1 MSDKDKVISTDLI
14 EGDKVLID
22 EKSKIKDKKN
32 EEKLPFI
39 TNVYNGVDFG
49 YLERKNNQ
57 SNLYTQP
64 SKEEF
69 NLKKYNGKYFYL
81 IGIFIPSDSKTD
93 SILLKATLDS
103 IDKNLDSLKNIGI
116 NSKDILILLFFENIK
131 TANLF
136 KNEDFDLNFKK
147 QDYIYIECNAKYD
160 DMKNNYDTIAFTKN
174 GISNITEN
182 IKAFYNDIIQDIKK
196 KDGFV
201 YTTVLKYGIIFSQDA
216 LLKCFSCLNDNYNKG
231 SIVVPSIETKP
242 KGLYSNIQQYENVH
256 FNLYDLSYYDMASS
270 VPINSYFNVMKINS
284 PLLTE
289 IQKFYKEKIK
299 DNCSIYYHDYCMSI
313 YLKKLVYDINYLT
326 FVTGYFYE
334 TDIDYPYYLNNYVQK
349 YSGYYANF
357 FNLLDSFKTF
367 GNCDLLKKIILFFQI
382 IGMILLFFFPSLST
396 MVVYT
401 IFYECFN
408 IADGRTATFFSIIY
422 FFFLIFAG
430 VTYKRRDSKSIL
442 NMKLISS
449 FFFIFFEIYY
459 LFIIICSIFAMNNIK
474 KNKNNNRYKFS
485 NTAISLLIILNFTF
499 GILPMI
505 FLIEKII
512 PNIVNMLLYLIFG
525 APSSNSV
532 FLMAFLFNSTDH
544 SGGNKI
550 EEQNGFMIII
560 FFIFNLFF
568 EGLIFFNTDRT
579 QRVKAVLILSIT
591 FTIYNFFKQLGIIL
605 RIFTVGNKL
614 QNIIQNK
621 NNLIDISKKIK
632 DLKVKELNINDIKNN
647 SHSNE
652 GIDKIVND
660 LENEYNI
667 IEENKGN
674 GNRNENE
681 GINNFEEVK
690 NEGSIQND
698 NKINDN
704 DNNNNYDDNFDDD

>member
-1 MSDKDKVISTDLI
+1 
-14 EGDKVLID
+14 
-22 EKSKIKDKKN
+22 
-32 EEKLPFI
+32 
-39 TNVYNGVDFG
+39 
-49 YLERKNNQ
+49 
-57 SNLYTQP
+57 
-64 SKEEF
+64 
-69 NLKKYNGKYFYL
+69 
-81 IGIFIPSDSKTD
+81 
-93 SILLKATLDS
+93 
-103 IDKNLDSLKNIGI
+103 
-116 NSKDILILLFFENIK
+116 
-131 TANLF
+131 
-136 KNEDFDLNFKK
+136 
-147 QDYIYIECNAKYD
+147 
-160 DMKNNYDTIAFTKN
+160 
-174 GISNITEN
+174 
-182 IKAFYNDIIQDIKK
+182 
-196 KDGFV
+196 
-201 YTTVLKYGIIFSQDA
+201 
-216 LLKCFSCLNDNYNKG
+216 
-231 SIVVPSIETKP
+231 
-242 KGLYSNIQQYENVH
+242 
-256 FNLYDLSYYDMASS
+256 
-270 VPINSYFNVMKINS
+270 
-284 PLLTE
+284 
-289 IQKFYKEKIK
+289 
-299 DNCSIYYHDYCMSI
+299 
-313 YLKKLVYDINYLT
+313 
-326 FVTGYFYE
+326 
-334 TDIDYPYYLNNYVQK
+334 
-349 YSGYYANF
+349 
-357 FNLLDSFKTF
+357 
-367 GNCDLLKKIILFFQI
+367 
-382 IGMILLFFFPSLST
+382 
-396 MVVYT
+396 
-401 IFYECFN
+401 
-408 IADGRTATFFSIIY
+408 
-422 FFFLIFAG
+422 
-430 VTYKRRDSKSIL
+430 
-442 NMKLISS
+442 
-449 FFFIFFEIYY
+449 
-459 LFIIICSIFAMNNIK
+459 MNNVK
-474 KNKNNNRYKFS
+474 KNKNNDRYKFS

>member
-1 MSDKDKVISTDLI
+1 M
-14 EGDKVLID
+14 
-22 EKSKIKDKKN
+22 
-32 EEKLPFI
+32 
-39 TNVYNGVDFG
+39 
-49 YLERKNNQ
+49 
-57 SNLYTQP
+57 
-64 SKEEF
+64 
-69 NLKKYNGKYFYL
+69 
-81 IGIFIPSDSKTD
+81 
-93 SILLKATLDS
+93 
-103 IDKNLDSLKNIGI
+103 
-116 NSKDILILLFFENIK
+116 
-131 TANLF
+131 
-136 KNEDFDLNFKK
+136 
-147 QDYIYIECNAKYD
+147 
-160 DMKNNYDTIAFTKN
+160 
-174 GISNITEN
+174 
-182 IKAFYNDIIQDIKK
+182 
-196 KDGFV
+196 
-201 YTTVLKYGIIFSQDA
+201 KYGIIFSQDA

-231 SIVVPSIETKP
+231 SIVVPSIETIP

-459 LFIIICSIFAMNNIK
+459 LFIIICSIFAMNNVK
-474 KNKNNNRYKFS
+474 KNKNNDRYKFS

-660 LENEYNI
+660 LEKEYNI

-674 GNRNENE
+674 GNRKENE